1 MFGVEVHI
9 RIGMFHLDERNLDSE
24 PLPEALPGPTAPLTP
39 PPKLAQPLSQH
50 IFPERPQP
58 VLVAR
63 DGVVLEIPP
72 HHRLQ
77 PLQGDLDRL
86 VAALA
91 QLRLDFSQLGC
102 HALPDGLSLD
112 REVARLVARP
122 THVSETQKVEGLRL
136 PLATLLPALGG
147 VAPKLDQAR
156 LLRVQFQPEL
166 P

>member
-1 MFGVEVHI
+1 
-9 RIGMFHLDERNLDSE
+9 MFHLDERNLDSE

-50 IFPERPQP
+50 IFPERPQS

-63 DGVVLEIPP
+63 DSVVLEIPP

-91 QLRLDFSQLGC
+91 QLRLDFFQLGC

-122 THVSETQKVEGLRL
+122 TVV
-136 PLATLLPALGG
+136 LANSDLIDKLG
-147 VAPKLDQAR
+147 VAVPFSIPCLASIVGSLGR
-156 LLRVQFQPEL
+156 RFRFFPE
-166 P
+166 PCSTAA